1 MIRDGSK
8 STNTSIHSPYS
19 IHLGFLLADW
29 QKRLLRLRI
38 RVAQI
43 CICKEGL
50 FRKSKEDSEQGL
62 TPEQANHTY
71 DEESK
76 MVGYEREVYDLGR
89 NEDAPIAQ
97 QGWHVCLSD
106 TPS

>member
-8 STNTSIHSPYS
+8 STNTSIHGPYS
-19 IHLGFLLADW
+19 VLFDILLADW

-38 RVAQI
+38 CITQI

-50 FRKSKEDSEQGL
+50 FRISKEDSEQGL

-71 DEESK
+71 DKESK
-76 MVGYEREVYDLGR
+76 MMGYKREVYDLSR
-89 NEDAPIAQ
+89 DE
-97 QGWHVCLSD
+97 D
-106 TPS
+106 TPITQ